1 MANTKPN
8 VQEYKEP
15 VMNPQIQASSNA
27 PDEELVIPLDG
38 KMVSSAHPTEVGKNF
53 VSLVNMRYGDKHPEG
68 VLGMTKI
75 NTAIMDA
82 TYFKARSAFQFTNDA
97 YSENHLLVQ
106 AYNTGLTASHILDNE
121 TAIPSAGAFN
131 ATDVWTDSTG
141 SSLGMF
147 STAPGG
153 HMAYCN
159 GVDSCIWGGY
169 EARCAAFIKSTTL
182 LVDSNEVPSN
192 PIDVTEK
199 LTNRKA
205 DSTNVVTIA
214 GGSDPYVSLL
224 LPCDSATTTITD
236 TSGYA
241 HTVTCVG
248 SATGSAAQ
256 KRFGIGSL
264 YCDAVGDYISIPAAP
279 SLSFGSSAFT
289 WDFWLYPS
297 EHTQKTDLIRQYDD
311 ANNYFYFTADVTDN
325 PTYERLILDVA
336 PVTAWAVGAT
346 VSGVTSGV
354 TCTVV
359 YKISDLIYL
368 ISGRSGPFTLGE
380 ILWDGV
386 TAAMQGAANPTVEDA
401 SGVYFQFKF
410 YAKSA
415 GGAIANYESTKIAS
429 SEDVWHHIELARTG
443 STVYLF
449 LDGVPVTLTVTT
461 ALGSDTAMPT
471 LTSVFTIGSSNEA
484 TASKNFFDEVRIS
497 KGIVRHT
504 ADFSGSLPAT
514 AYTTTTNYYL
524 FGSTRPVTAIKF
536 YVSTANDTANNL
548 YARYYNGSTWAAITI
563 TSDTTRVSSKSFKQT
578 GTVTW
583 NSSGLTPQKRYL
595 EGYYLYWYEFYIDGG
610 SAVISHVTLNM
621 PFQNIIDLWDG
632 AFNVMSAAYKVASTT
647 TDIVLNIN
655 EYSYQSLDDSTYAEI
670 HGLVATTQYLEIGFT
685 QKATG
690 LFIAIPSGYEN
701 TTAGTTMIVSYWNGS
716 SYESVGTIADGTS
729 SSGISLSKSG
739 VVSWTNSN
747 VALEAMKSVE
757 GGFPLYYYKIS
768 FDQNLAGVGTSCR
781 IYYTA
786 SIPTANQVSS
796 YTFPIHA
803 ADRLMLGCEKAG
815 DRNAMLISAQNAP
828 DVFNGLDSFKIKFG
842 DNNDLTCGC
851 TIFAQYSANV
861 YNFVI
866 VFKKNETWSLS
877 WQESTSGILWN
888 RYKISPTVG
897 CPSPMTLKVA
907 SVAFDK
913 NVNQTKVLAVWRGAQ
928 GIYVTNGQAPLC
940 VSDDINDVFDQSSDT
955 HVNLAMIEKEQ
966 GFIDTDSNEYHW
978 LWASNSNTTLDKE
991 YVLDLTN
998 WQWFEIDRGTGNRLQ
1013 CGVNVVDTYG
1023 NEYAYGFIDT
1033 GYMMRTENG
1042 TDFDGTDITCTMHFG
1057 DQVLAPSNLF
1067 YFTELRKI
1075 NLIAV
1080 SKTTDTDVTL
1090 THYLDG
1096 NSTGSSYTLST
1107 ADAVHSYCNYVAD
1120 VYSNPA
1126 IFHGFKLEVTS
1137 DESTKGFN
1145 LYF

>member
-68 VLGMTKI
+68 ILGMTKI

-131 ATDVWTDSTG
+131 ATDVWTDSAS

-169 EARCAAFIKSTTL
+169 EARCAAFIKSTVL
-182 LVDSNEVPSN
+182 LVDANEVPSN
-192 PIDVTEK
+192 PIDVTDK
-199 LTNRKA
+199 ITNRKT
-205 DSTNVVTIA
+205 DSANLVTIDN
-214 GGSDPYVSLL
+214 GSDPYISLL
-224 LPCDSATTTITD
+224 LPCNSTTTSIPD
-236 TSGYA
+236 SSGYT
-241 HTVTCVG
+241 HTVTCAG
-248 SATGSAAQ
+248 SATSSAAQ
-256 KRFGIGSL
+256 KKFGAGSL
-264 YCDAVGDYISIPAAP
+264 YCAAVGDYLSIPAAP
-279 SLSFGSSAFT
+279 SLNFGSGSFT
-289 WDFWLYPS
+289 WDFWFYAD

-311 ANNYFYFTADVTDN
+311 ANNYYKFTVDVTTSA
-325 PTYERLILDVA
+325 PTIF
-336 PVTAWAVGAT
+336 
-346 VSGVTSGV
+346 
-354 TCTVV
+354 
-359 YKISDLIYL
+359 
-368 ISGRSGPFTLGE
+368 FT
-380 ILWDGV
+380 
-386 TAAMQGAANPTVEDA
+386 
-401 SGVYFQFKF
+401 FQF
-410 YAKSA
+410 YVKSA
-415 GGAIANYESTKIAS
+415 GVDRANYNIANVTS
-429 SEDVWHHIELARTG
+429 SLDAWHHIELARTG

-449 LDGVPVTLTVTT
+449 FDGVPLSFTATT
-461 ALGSDTAMPT
+461 AFGASTSMPS
-471 LTSVFTIGSSNEA
+471 LASAFTIGSSSEA
-484 TASKNFFDEVRIS
+484 TANKNYWDEIRIS

-504 ADFSGSLPAT
+504 VDFSASLPT
-514 AYTTTTNYYL
+514 APYSATTNYYL
-524 FGSTRPVTAIKF
+524 FASTRPATAIKF
-536 YVSTANDTANNL
+536 YVSTANATSNTL
-548 YARYYNGSTWAAITI
+548 YARYYNGSTWDTITI
-563 TSDTTRVSSKSFKQT
+563 LSDTTRVTGKSFAQT
-578 GTVTW
+578 GIVTW
-583 NSSGLTPQKRYL
+583 DSTALTPQKRYL
-595 EGYYLYWYEFYIDGG
+595 EGYYLYWYEFYIDAG
-610 SAVISHVTLNM
+610 SAVISHATLNM

-632 AFNVMSAAYKVASTT
+632 AFNSISAAYKVATTT

-655 EYSYQSLDDSTYAEI
+655 EYSYQSLDDSTYAEV
-670 HGLVATTQYLEIGFT
+670 HGLTANTQYIELGFA

-690 LFIAIPSGYEN
+690 VFIAIPSGYEN
-701 TTAGTTMIVSYWNGS
+701 TTASTVMTLSYWNGS

-803 ADRLMLGCEKAG
+803 ADRLMLGCEKSG

-1080 SKTTDTDVTL
+1080 TKTADTDVTL

-1096 NSTGSSYTLST
+1096 SATGSSYTLST
-1107 ADAVHSYCNYVAD
+1107 ADTVHSYCNYVAD

-1137 DESTKGFN
+1137 DESTKGFEPLFLTVYYQKVREN
-1145 LYF
+1145 KRATA